1 MSRLQEGQLRGSFN
15 VSSGCGS
22 KMIFPLAVFFL
33 SPTKVCSGFW
43 DRRDGEWKT
52 WRDPG
57 LDAGGYG
64 EGRVEP
70 EVLAGAMS
78 TPRGSLRPVSLD
90 NSRTDPARR
99 THVSNAL
106 SNSNPKPT
114 YQVPHLSL
122 CRSESPWSIFPA
134 SFCVLQHHP
143 STPENALFPASLLSF
158 ARTFS
163 IHALPRTLL
172 LFQPC
177 QKSAMLTRAV

>member
-1 MSRLQEGQLRGSFN
+1 M
-15 VSSGCGS
+15 SSGCGS

-33 SPTKVCSGFW
+33 SPTKACSDFW
-43 DRRDGEWKT
+43 DRRDDEWKT

-64 EGRVEP
+64 EGRVEL
-70 EVLAGAMS
+70 EVLAGAMP

-122 CRSESPWSIFPA
+122 CRSESPGSIFPA
-134 SFCVLQHHP
+134 LFSVLQHHP
-143 STPENALFPASLLSF
+143 STPENALFPASPLIFS
-158 ARTFS
+158 RTFA
-163 IHALPRTLL
+163 IRALPLALL
-172 LFQPC
+172 LLQTC
-177 QKSAMLTRAV
+177 QKSAMLARAVGGPI